1 MTDLPSRRDWWR
13 MASREVWLPTASEMA
28 EIDRLAITS
37 GAISERALIEIAGRE
52 LARLV
57 QLRWPEGRVVAL
69 AGSGHNGADALVA
82 VRTLMAW
89 GREVAAVP
97 CGSRLPEPDVLAGW
111 ELPFVEEAD
120 RSAALR
126 SAEVLLDG
134 VLGTGLAS
142 APRQPQAGMIE
153 QANAAGVPIAAVDGP
168 SGANLTTGGVP
179 GVCVRAD
186 LTVTF
191 GWPKIGLLRH
201 PARQLAGDI
210 MAVEIGFPPP
220 SDPLGARAITA
231 AWVREDM
238 LRPRHSDAHK
248 GRAGYLALVAGQE
261 GMAGAAVLAARS
273 AVRGGA
279 GIVRVISDPANR
291 EIVQSSVPEAVFV
304 SWDSSDAVVESVH
317 WAHAV
322 AMGPG
327 LGRDPQRR
335 PLLDRVLGERGE
347 RPVLMDADALNAWEG
362 SADELASALDGNTL
376 LTPHPGELARL
387 LGRPLSV
394 IVADPLEVAREAADR
409 LGCTVLLKG
418 APSLVAETGA
428 PLRVSTIAWGAF
440 AAGGTGDVLAGLAGA
455 YLAAGASP
463 ADAGAAALL
472 VSGVAVS
479 RRPQAVG
486 HAASDVPEAIPLVRS
501 EIESAPL
508 GPWNSVLFASPA
520 PPEDSRATHE

>member
-1 MTDLPSRRDWWR
+1 MTDFPSRRDWWR

-28 EIDRLAITS
+28 EIDRH
-37 GAISERALIEIAGRE
+37 AISSGTIPERALIEIAGRE
-52 LARLV
+52 LARLIHM
-57 QLRWPEGRVVAL
+57 RWPQGRVVAL

-82 VRTLMAW
+82 VRTLHAW
-89 GREVAAVP
+89 GRDVAVVP

-120 RSAALR
+120 RSAALG
-126 SAEVLLDG
+126 SAGVLVDG
-134 VLGTGLAS
+134 VLGTGLTS

-168 SGANLTTGGVP
+168 SGANLTTGEVP
-179 GVCVRAD
+179 GVCARAD
-186 LTVTF
+186 LTITF

-201 PARQLAGDI
+201 PARQHAGDI

-220 SDPLGARAITA
+220 SEPLGARAITA
-231 AWVREDM
+231 AWVRDDM

-248 GRAGYLALVAGQE
+248 GRAGYLALMAGQK
-261 GMAGAAVLAARS
+261 GMAGAAVLAARA

-304 SWDSSDAVVESVH
+304 SWDSRESVVESVR

-327 LGRDPQRR
+327 LGRDPGRR
-335 PLLDRVLGERGE
+335 SLLEGVLEERGE

-362 SADELASALDGNTL
+362 SAAELAAALKGHAL

-387 LGRPLSV
+387 LGRPLEAV
-394 IVADPLEVAREAADR
+394 VADPPQVAREAATE

-418 APSLVAETGA
+418 APSLIAEAGK
-428 PLRVSTIAWGAF
+428 PLRVSTIASAAF
-440 AAGGTGDVLAGLAGA
+440 AAGGTGDVLSGLAGA
-455 YLAAGASP
+455 YLATGAHP
-463 ADAGAAALL
+463 ADAGSAALL
-472 VSGVAVS
+472 VSGVAVTRS
-479 RRPQAVG
+479 PQAVG
-486 HAASDVPEAIPLVRS
+486 HAASDVPEAIPHVRS
-501 EIESAPL
+501 ELERAEL
-508 GPWNSVLFASPA
+508 GPWHSVLFASPA
-520 PPEDSRATHE
+520 PPEDASDGD